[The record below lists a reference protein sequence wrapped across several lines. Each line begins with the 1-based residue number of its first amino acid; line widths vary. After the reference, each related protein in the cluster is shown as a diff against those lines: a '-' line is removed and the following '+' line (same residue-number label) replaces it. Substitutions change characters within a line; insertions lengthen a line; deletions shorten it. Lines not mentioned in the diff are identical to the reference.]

1 MILPRPGL
9 HDHITAIPPDHLDLR
24 MIPQRLS
31 ALPNTPLLPRRDI
44 DPGRRIHGNRDVE
57 GNTAGA
63 AAPAYAADAKP
74 NKTVEMPAA
83 WLTKP
88 GTKFCLSRGLIA
100 RERRGNLP
108 GTVCQTRDEWSAVG
122 VDIVARK

>member
-1 MILPRPGL
+1 MSV
-9 HDHITAIPPDHLDLR
+9 IT
-24 MIPQRLS
+24 RLAS
-31 ALPNTPLLPRRDI
+31 TTLAVATAATLI
-44 DPGRRIHGNRDVE
+44 
-57 GNTAGA
+57 AGA

-100 RERRGNLP
+100 REKRGNLP